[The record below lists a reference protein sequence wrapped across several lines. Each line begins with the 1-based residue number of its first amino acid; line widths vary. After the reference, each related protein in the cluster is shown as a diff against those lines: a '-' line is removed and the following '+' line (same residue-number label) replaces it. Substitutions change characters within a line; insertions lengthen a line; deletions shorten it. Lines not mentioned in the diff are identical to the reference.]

1 MRLAKSLSSSDLRR
15 ESTAG
20 AQRKQRLCQRSRLY
34 RRAVAAVACGLGAPA
49 CHPPESFGCLCEQQ
63 VRLARLDRQRRCGG
77 IPFSAAE
84 LTGRDLPA
92 GRQQWRTQ
100 GFPTD
105 TAAANRPTTAP
116 WIVLGS
122 CLGAGPTTA
131 TPLPPVTPTT
141 MRCKPNFK
149 SFSNGLLA
157 LASSTWSKSESE
169 QRLARRRE
177 WHQWQHGD

>member
-20 AQRKQRLCQRSRLY
+20 AQPKRRLCQRSQLY

-92 GRQQWRTQ
+92 GRQQWRTH

-105 TAAANRPTTAP
+105 TAACESAYYSAVDSLRLMPWGRSDYRYSTSAGYANYHALQAEFQKLFERPPGA
-116 WIVLGS
+116 
-122 CLGAGPTTA
+122 CL
-131 TPLPPVTPTT
+131 LHLVEI
-141 MRCKPNFK
+141 
-149 SFSNGLLA
+149 
-157 LASSTWSKSESE
+157 WE
-169 QRLARRRE
+169 
-177 WHQWQHGD
+177 